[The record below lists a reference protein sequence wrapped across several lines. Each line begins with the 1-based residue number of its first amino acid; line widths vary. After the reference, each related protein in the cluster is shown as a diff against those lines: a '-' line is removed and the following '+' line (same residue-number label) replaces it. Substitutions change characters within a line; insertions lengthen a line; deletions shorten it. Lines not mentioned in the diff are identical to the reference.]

1 MIAAHIPYAST
12 LKSMKE
18 SPRPRRWAPSIASV
32 AAFGA
37 LGATCAYWA
46 LQLLAP
52 PIAIAPTGSLVD
64 TRNVPDLGAAQA
76 LFGSA
81 TGDAVYSAPSLDL
94 RVLGVAASPSRG
106 SAVLAVGSRAP
117 RAYLVGDEIGT
128 DLRLIEV
135 HSDSAVVERKGSRIE
150 LPAPQRP
157 SVALL
162 TSGPK
167 AAGAPP
173 AEAAPP
179 IDVRGEPRESR
190 ADELRSPPPPAAQPP
205 AARAPAPLPADDP
218 APGSSMPSSYGVPNA
233 GSPVPSAGM
242 PNVGSPP
249 PAGIRPGSVRELQ
262 APENAAAS
270 AGDRAH

>member
-1 MIAAHIPYAST
+1 
-12 LKSMKE
+12 MKE
-18 SPRPRRWAPSIASV
+18 SPRPRRWAPSIAAV

-37 LGATCAYWA
+37 LGAICAYWA

-52 PIAIAPTGSLVD
+52 PVAIAPTGSLVD
-64 TRNVPDLGAAQA
+64 TRNVPDLDAAQA

-81 TGDAVYSAPSLDL
+81 GGAAVSGAPALDL

-128 DLRLIEV
+128 DLRLVEV
-135 HSDSAVVERKGSRIE
+135 RSDGAVVERKGSRIE

-162 TSGPK
+162 TSGPQ
-167 AAGAPP
+167 AAGAPS
-173 AEAAPP
+173 AEVSPP
-179 IDVRGEPRESR
+179 IDVREPR

-205 AARAPAPLPADDP
+205 AARAPDSLPADDP
-218 APGSSMPSSYGVPNA
+218 PPGSSMPSSYGVPNV
-233 GSPVPSAGM
+233 GSPAPSGGG
-242 PNVGSPP
+242 PNVGSPAPSGGVPNVGAP
-249 PAGIRPGSVRELQ
+249 PAAGIRPGSVRNLQ
-262 APENAAAS
+262 VPAGAAAS